1 MQALKDKIMQEGKVL
16 PGSVLKVDAFLNH
29 QIDPVL
35 MKEIGETF
43 AKKFANQGI
52 NKIVTIESSGIAPAV
67 MTGLNM
73 GVPVIFARKSKSLTL
88 KDHLYSTSV
97 YSYTKQ
103 TTSEISVSKDF
114 LGKDDVVL
122 LLDDFLA
129 NGQALYGLIDI
140 VNQAGAKLAG
150 AGIVIE
156 KGFQDGG
163 KKLRQQGI
171 RIESLA
177 TIASLQDG
185 KITFSESGA
194 N

>member
-1 MQALKDKIMQEGKVL
+1 MQEGKVL

-114 LGKDDVVL
+114 LGKGDVVL